1 MVLKLAQLTWC
12 SLILHVLIANR
23 VAASDETILP
33 AEHTAG
39 AEKTA
44 GPLLTRWAREVTPE
58 RVHPEYPRPQMVRQ
72 RWVNLNGLWDYAVTS
87 REAGRPGSWNGK
99 ILVPFPIESSL
110 SGVMKALKPQ
120 QRLWYRRSFSVP
132 GDWSGN
138 RVLLR
143 FGAVD
148 WQSTVYLNGRELG
161 SHRGG
166 YDPFVF
172 DITRA
177 IRPGEAQ
184 ELVVS
189 VWDPTDTS
197 WQLHGKQSMS
207 PAGCNYTASSGIWQ
221 TVWLEPVPMTSS
233 IETLR
238 AMPDCDSGVLRL
250 TITGRVGNKP
260 LKLQVKVHDGCKTV
274 SSASGLAGFELWP
287 SLRDNKVTFYK
298 NTGSWFSTNL
308 ILPMKQA
315 RLWSPGDPFLYDLTV
330 TLGEGDVILDKVKS
344 YFGMR
349 SIAKKADPQ
358 RLHEV
363 LAQRQAH
370 PDGRRPGPGILARW
384 RLHRGDRRGPQV

>member
-1 MVLKLAQLTWC
+1 
-12 SLILHVLIANR
+12 
-23 VAASDETILP
+23 
-33 AEHTAG
+33 
-39 AEKTA
+39 
-44 GPLLTRWAREVTPE
+44 
-58 RVHPEYPRPQMVRQ
+58 MVRQ
-72 RWVNLNGLWDYAVTS
+72 RRVNLNGLWDYAVTS

-99 ILVPFPIESSL
+99 FLVPFPIESSL
-110 SGVMKALKPQ
+110 SGVMERPQAAATALVSSVLFGSR
-120 QRLWYRRSFSVP
+120 RLVRQPCLASLRRC
-132 GDWSGN
+132 G
-138 RVLLR
+138 LAEHR
-143 FGAVD
+143 F
-148 WQSTVYLNGRELG
+148 LNGRELG

-260 LKLQVKVHDGCKTV
+260 LKLQVKVHDGCRL
-274 SSASGLAGFELWP
+274 SRRLAGWAGFELWP
-287 SLRDNKVTFYK
+287 SLRDNKVT
-298 NTGSWFSTNL
+298 ST
-308 ILPMKQA
+308 
-315 RLWSPGDPFLYDLTV
+315 RTRDPGF
-330 TLGEGDVILDKVKS
+330 
-344 YFGMR
+344 
-349 SIAKKADPQ
+349 PQ
-358 RLHEV
+358 ISSCR
-363 LAQRQAH
+363 
-370 PDGRRPGPGILARW
+370 
-384 RLHRGDRRGPQV
+384 